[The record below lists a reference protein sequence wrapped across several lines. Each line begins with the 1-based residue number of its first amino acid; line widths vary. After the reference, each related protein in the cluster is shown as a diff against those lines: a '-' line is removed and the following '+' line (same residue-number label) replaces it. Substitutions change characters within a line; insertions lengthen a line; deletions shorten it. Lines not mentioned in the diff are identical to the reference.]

1 MNLKKMTCQALVAS
15 MLTLSLSAAQAGLIR
30 PEQAVPAQTQT
41 DRTMVLDV
49 LARAD
54 VASQLEAKGV
64 DPRQASDRVNAM
76 SDQEVSQLAQDI
88 RQAPAGADG
97 GSVLLAVVI
106 VAAVWY
112 FFFRR

>member
-1 MNLKKMTCQALVAS
+1 MNLKKMTCNALVAS
-15 MLTLSLSAAQAGLIR
+15 MLTLSFQAAHAGLIR
-30 PEQAVPAQTQT
+30 PEQAAAGTVQT

-54 VASQLEAKGV
+54 VSSQLEAKGV
-64 DPRQASDRVNAM
+64 DPRQARDRVNAM

-97 GSVLLAVVI
+97 GGVLLAVVV

>member
-1 MNLKKMTCQALVAS
+1 MNLKKMTCHALVAS
-15 MLTLSLSAAQAGLIR
+15 MLTLSFQVAHAGLIQ
-30 PEQAVPAQTQT
+30 PEQAAAGTVQT

-64 DPRQASDRVNAM
+64 DPRQATDRVKAM

-88 RQAPAGADG
+88 RQAPAGADAG
-97 GSVLLAVVI
+97 GVLLAVVI